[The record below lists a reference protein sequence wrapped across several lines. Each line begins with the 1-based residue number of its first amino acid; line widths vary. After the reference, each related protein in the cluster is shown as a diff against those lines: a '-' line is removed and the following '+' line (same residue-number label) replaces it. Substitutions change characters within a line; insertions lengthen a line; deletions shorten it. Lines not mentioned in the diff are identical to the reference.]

1 MRKSILKLPNDV
13 REKLTRLFQRYCSNW
28 LDNLT
33 NAAQWPLE
41 IHLGIPQEHI
51 ALHQPEGIQAWVSAW
66 KKWHGAGKL
75 LWREIRWR
83 TLGSQSLPAVLLLH
97 NPLEVTAWI
106 GETLRWQK
114 AYSRYQTLLINWPFL
129 ASSIAQYFSVLADYT
144 DVDFERLIALLK
156 WLINNPSSNLYPRQL
171 PIPGMDSKW
180 LENHKKIVNTL
191 LTHLQM
197 NKNTDADF
205 LQRCGLKEL
214 PRLVRFLILNPKLRQ
229 KIRGLRDITASW
241 EELANTNFSAKRVFI
256 VENLQTGLAFFDMP
270 NAVVFMGLGYQVDIL
285 SRLPW
290 VACGQ
295 SFYWGDLD
303 THGFAILNRARSY
316 LPTLQSILMD
326 EKTLLKYQSLWA
338 EEEKPHTA
346 FFLPE
351 LTPTEQAVY
360 QGIKQNRWG
369 ERIRLEQERINWNYA
384 REIIQ
389 TLSST

>member
-1 MRKSILKLPNDV
+1 MRKQILKLPNDV
-13 REKLTRLFQRYCSNW
+13 REKLTRCFQRCCSNW
-28 LDNLT
+28 LNNPT
-33 NAAQWPLE
+33 NPDYWPIE

-51 ALHQPEGIQAWVSAW
+51 ALHQPEGIHAWVSAW
-66 KKWHGAGKL
+66 KQWQGAGQL

-83 TLGSQSLPAVLLLH
+83 TLGSQHLPAVLLLH

-106 GETLRWQK
+106 GETLRWQR
-114 AYSRYQTLLINWPFL
+114 AYSRYQTLLINWPLL
-129 ASSIAQYFSVLADYT
+129 ASSLAQHFSVLADYT

-180 LENHKKIVNTL
+180 LEGHKKIVNTL
-191 LTHLQM
+191 LTRLQM
-197 NKNTDADF
+197 NNNTDADF

-214 PRLVRFLILNPKLRQ
+214 PRLVRFLILDPKLRQ
-229 KIRGLRDITASW
+229 KMGGLRDITASW
-241 EELANTNFSAKRVFI
+241 EELANINFSAIQVFI
-256 VENLQTGLAFFDMP
+256 VENLQTGLAFFDIP

-295 SFYWGDLD
+295 NFYWGDLD

-316 LPTLQSILMD
+316 LPRLQSILMD
-326 EKTLLKYQSLWA
+326 EKTLLTYQSLWV

-346 FFLPE
+346 TFLPE

-360 QGIKQNRWG
+360 QGIKQNHWG
-369 ERIRLEQERINWNYA
+369 ERIRLEQERIAWNYA
-384 REIIQ
+384 REAISI
-389 TLSST
+389 SI